1 MSAAEDPVMRDA
13 KEYVFLAAVRH
24 AIDTR
29 MLLVEFDAGRGPGPY
44 QEHTLR
50 ISVRDSTLAV
60 TTDNIPHKWLPV
72 STGFIDTSFSKLVDG
87 MLADLTKKAQESG
100 RFL

>member
-1 MSAAEDPVMRDA
+1 MRDA

-29 MLLVEFDAGRGPGPY
+29 ILLVEFDVGRGPGPH
-44 QEHTLR
+44 QQHTLR
-50 ISVRDSTLAV
+50 ISVRDSTLAA
-60 TTDNIPHKWLPV
+60 TAANIPHKWLPV
-72 STGFIDTSFSKLVDG
+72 STGFIDTSFSKLVDEL
-87 MLADLTKKAQESG
+87 LAALTKKAQESG